1 MNNAGICEV
10 QKRNAIEIGERN
22 DESTESATAPEAD

>member
-10 QKRNAIEIGERN
+10 QKKAVEIAERN
-22 DESTESATAPEAD
+22 DQSTESATAPEAD